1 MEDKIKEHFSGKSRE
16 EIASIVGKVMDMTLL
31 VEALIAFVV
40 YFLLQCIS
48 IMCADVYLAI
58 LFMLTLK
65 VCNRY
70 ERKKIEEDIIRTT
83 SNEKTEDNIIE
94 ST

>member
-1 MEDKIKEHFSGKSRE
+1 MEDKIKELFSGKSRE
-16 EIASIVGKVMDMTLL
+16 EIASTVGKVMDMMLL
-31 VEALIAFVV
+31 VEMLIAFAV

-48 IMCADVYLAI
+48 IMCADIYLAI
-58 LFMLTLK
+58 LYMLTLK

-70 ERKKIEEDIIRTT
+70 EQKKIEEDIIRTI
-83 SNEKTEDNIIE
+83 SNEKTEDRIVE